1 MSSFITNQK
10 DVKTLKTRLKQLIE
24 HSGEL
29 KFLSGFFY
37 FSGWQQLY
45 DSIKC
50 REDVKL
56 KILVGLDVD
65 QMLGQSCEVAYRDDR
80 FTRAEKADQFFV
92 SLDKAINTEDLDIQE
107 FHEQV
112 DYFLRL
118 IEEGRLCIRKTQ
130 EPNHA
135 KLYIFSGADHVKGWN
150 ANDVKFITGSSNLTR
165 AGVEHQHEFNVEISD
180 YGTEEA
186 EGYFDKLW
194 ETAIPITEHEGRKEL
209 LVEFIQNRSQAAS
222 ITPFEA
228 YTLVLKTYI
237 DLMEQK
243 KLKPQVI
250 RLLEDRGYYTFSY
263 QLDAVNQ
270 ALTIIEEHNGVIV
283 ADVVGLGKSIIA
295 GMIGKSLGRR
305 GLIIC
310 PPGLM
315 GDENA
320 SSGWRKYC
328 HDFELHDWEIR
339 SAGKLE
345 ETAEYLSEMG
355 SDIEVV
361 IIDEAH
367 RYRNQDTSAYEALS
381 HICRNR
387 KVILLTATP
396 FNNSPGDIFS
406 LLKLFIVPGQS
417 GITLDDNIERRFSVY
432 ESLFRKLSFILKN
445 HASDDPEKLKR
456 AETHY
461 FSIFENLPIDV
472 KKVKERSKQLAWE
485 IRTIIEPVLIR
496 RNRIDL
502 QKDHQYKKEIKN
514 LSKITDPQEL
524 LFELTEEQSN
534 FYDRVIQDYF
544 AERGRFKGAIYQ
556 PFNYEKKVDFEDLDK
571 EENREFQ
578 QQRNLFDFMRR
589 LLVKRFESSFGAFN
603 KSISNFERIHKK
615 ILTFI
620 ENSGGK
626 YILDRALVE
635 KIYEDDEDAIE
646 QHLEKFIAQ
655 LEGKKVP
662 KSQKVYDVNKFL
674 SRDKFLKDIQA
685 DLEMLGEIREEIDRL
700 KLTTLDPKA
709 NKLIETLQHS
719 LGQDPSRKIIIF
731 TEYIDTAKHLETYLL
746 PHFSERLLSFT
757 GTMSATLLEKL
768 SHNFDASVDEV
779 KQIHDYDILL
789 ASDKISEGFNL
800 NRAGTIINYDI
811 PWNPTRVIQ
820 RVGRINRIGKK
831 VFDELYLFNFFPT
844 LQGADVIKS
853 REIATQKMFL
863 IHNTLGED
871 SKIFAIDETP
881 SASELYKRLTT
892 VQDEG
897 DESLVTKIRNIY
909 FAIKDKYPKVIS
921 KIEQLPARV
930 KTAKQCDEN
939 QLIVMRR
946 KGISLFMQTVL
957 RADKE
962 DSEVNTVNFE
972 SILPLVECDYETPMM
987 RTSKHFWGNY
997 EKVKAYKP
1005 KFKSSSNENS
1015 LEIKAL
1021 NNMQSSLRFYE
1032 EQLDNLVPFIRVL
1045 VEDLR
1050 DYLTLPKYTLRKL
1063 TQYELAPN
1071 SPKKDI
1077 EAFAKE
1083 IKNLRQHLGEN
1094 YLERIKANT
1103 AKHKRE
1109 IIIAIEN
1116 MTD

>member
-1 MSSFITNQK
+1 MSNFITNQK
-10 DVKTLKTRLKQLIE
+10 DVKTLKTRLRQLVE

-45 DSIKC
+45 DSIKG
-50 REDVKL
+50 REDVRL

-65 QMLGQSCEVAYRDDR
+65 QMLGQSCEVAYSDDR
-80 FTRAEKADQFFV
+80 FTRAEKSDQFFA

-118 IEEGRLCIRKTQ
+118 IEEGRLHIRKTQ
-130 EPNHA
+130 DPNHA
-135 KLYIFSGADHVKGWN
+135 KLYIFKYKDELQTLGISR
-150 ANDVKFITGSSNLTR
+150 FITGSSNLTR

-186 EGYFDKLW
+186 EEYFDKLW

-228 YTLVLKTYI
+228 YALVLKTYI
-237 DLMEQK
+237 DLIEQK
-243 KLKPQVI
+243 KIKPQVLRI
-250 RLLEDRGYYTFSY
+250 LEDKGYYTFSY

-320 SSGWRKYC
+320 GSGWRKYC
-328 HDFELHDWEIR
+328 HDFELYDWEIR

-345 ETAEYLSEMG
+345 ETAEYITDMG

-445 HASDDPEKLKR
+445 HASDDPEKVKR
-456 AETHY
+456 AENYY
-461 FSIFENLPIDV
+461 FSIFESLPIDV

-524 LFELTEEQSN
+524 LFELTEAQSV

-544 AERGRFKGAIYQ
+544 AERGRFTGAIYQ
-556 PFNYEKKVDFEDLDK
+556 PFNYEKKVNFEDLDK

-603 KSISNFERIHKK
+603 NSISNFERVHQK

-626 YILDRALVE
+626 YVLDRALLE
-635 KIYEDDEDAIE
+635 KIYEEDEDTIE
-646 QHLEKFIAQ
+646 QHLEEFVAQ

-662 KSQKVYDVNKFL
+662 KSQKVYDVNKF
-674 SRDKFLKDIQA
+674 SSKDKFLKDIQS
-685 DLEMLGEIREEIDRL
+685 DLALLGEIREETERL
-700 KLTTLDPKA
+700 KLTTQDPKA
-709 NKLIETLQHS
+709 NKLIETLRDS
-719 LGQDPSRKIIIF
+719 LEQDSDRKVIIF
-731 TEYIDTAKHLETYLL
+731 TEYIDTAKHLEKYLL
-746 PHFSERLLSFT
+746 PHFSDRLLSFT
-757 GTMSATLLEKL
+757 GTMNSNLLEKL
-768 SHNFDASVDEV
+768 SHNFDASVSDG
-779 KQIHDYDILL
+779 KQINHYDILL

-871 SKIFAIDETP
+871 SKIFAVDETP

-892 VQDEG
+892 VQDES
-897 DESLVTKIRNIY
+897 DESLVTKIRNAY
-909 FAIKDKYPKVIS
+909 FAIKENHPDVIT
-921 KIEQLPARV
+921 KIEQLPARI
-930 KTAKQCDEN
+930 KTAKEHNEN
-939 QLIVMRR
+939 QLIVLRR
-946 KGISLFMQTVL
+946 KGISLFMQTIL
-957 RADKE
+957 EADKE
-962 DSEVNTVNFE
+962 NSEVNNVDFE
-972 SILPLVECDYETPMM
+972 SIVPLVECDYETPKII
-987 RTSKHFWGNY
+987 TSRHFWDNY
-997 EKVKAYKP
+997 EKIKAYKP

-1021 NNMQSSLRFYE
+1021 NNMQSALRFYE
-1032 EQLDNLVPFIRVL
+1032 EQLDSLVPFIRVL

-1063 TQYELAPN
+1063 TQYELTPK

-1077 EAFAKE
+1077 ETFASSLKE
-1083 IKNLRQHLGEN
+1083 LRQYLGDD
-1094 YLERIKANT
+1094 YLENIKSRAS
-1103 AKHKRE
+1103 KHKKE

-1116 MTD
+1116 VK